1 VLTVRFRCGV
11 IAISLLVLLL
21 FSWHTSAQTVPISKP
36 VEKTVVDEKAVA
48 DFYCGKTIRIVIG
61 SGAGG
66 TYDIYSRLIAKHIP
80 RFIPG
85 NPTVTVQPK
94 PGAGGLI
101 AANTIYN
108 AEPKDGTVIGS
119 FAETFVLRQAM
130 GAPGIQFGAA
140 KYQWIGSA
148 INTAIA
154 CVARTDSGIASFR
167 DVMDGKPFTVGTMA
181 PGSTI
186 YDTPAI
192 LNAAFNAQMKLV
204 RGFEGVANIVNATE
218 AKEVDGY
225 CASWLAMLTTGRHM
239 QLFDGGVTRFILIMG
254 DKTPEHPLLKGVP
267 AAEVIAKTDDAKQL
281 LRALH
286 APSQITNPYVVHP
299 EAPKDRVEVLRKAFV
314 AVFADAEFIA
324 DAKKSK
330 IDFTPS
336 NGEQVTQV
344 VQAILSTPP
353 AVLAKMRKILIQ

>member
-1 VLTVRFRCGV
+1 MSAAQVRCCV
-11 IAISLLVLLL
+11 IAIPFLVLLML
-21 FSWHTSAQTVPISKP
+21 SRYTSAQTIPTPKRIEKP
-36 VEKTVVDEKAVA
+36 VADEKTAA
-48 DFYCGKTIRIVIG
+48 DFYSGKMIRIIIG

-66 TYDIYSRLIAKHIP
+66 TYDIYSRLLAKHMP

-85 NPTVTVQPK
+85 NPSITVQPK

-119 FAETFVLRQAM
+119 FGETFVLRQAM
-130 GAPGIQFGAA
+130 GAPGIQFDSA

-186 YDTPAI
+186 YDTPAV

-218 AKEVDGY
+218 AREVDGY
-225 CASWLAMLTTGRHM
+225 CASWLAILTTGRHM
-239 QLFDGGVTRFILIMG
+239 QLFDSGAIRFILIMG
-254 DKTPEHPLLKGVP
+254 DKTPDHPLLKGVP
-267 AAEVIAKTDDAKQL
+267 AAESVAKTDDAKQL

-286 APSQITNPYVVHP
+286 APSQITNPYVV
-299 EAPKDRVEVLRKAFV
+299 
-314 AVFADAEFIA
+314 
-324 DAKKSK
+324 
-330 IDFTPS
+330 
-336 NGEQVTQV
+336 
-344 VQAILSTPP
+344 
-353 AVLAKMRKILIQ
+353 